1 MRKTS
6 EPETIEHLLERLKL
20 TSGSQLLWRNVL
32 SRCASL
38 EKSSF
43 LEDCIEHDFNH
54 KHFNTLLECLTY
66 SKTETFSGE
75 LLTSLIERL
84 ESARPVYDG
93 LRQSL
98 EYLDEHQLKANP
110 SALLAYLEC
119 VQQAIEMG
127 REVDTFTQTV
137 RHFLTSFG
145 IHQAV
150 PKTRND

>member
-1 MRKTS
+1 MSKPS
-6 EPETIEHLLERLKL
+6 ESETIANLLERIEL

-38 EKSSF
+38 ETSSF
-43 LEDCIEHDFNH
+43 LENCIDHGFNH
-54 KHFNTLLECLTY
+54 KHFSTLLESLTY
-66 SKTETFSGE
+66 SKAETFSGE
-75 LLTSLIERL
+75 MLTSLIKRL
-84 ESARPVYDG
+84 ESAQPVYDG
-93 LRQSL
+93 LRQTL
-98 EYLDEHQLKANP
+98 EYLDAHQLKASP

-127 REVDTFTQTV
+127 REVDSFSQTLA
-137 RHFLTSFG
+137 HFLANSG